1 MFHSIFFRFRSGA
14 WLRATLALGLFCVA
28 EAAQASTITLTTPTG
43 LNNGDKFRFLFLTQS
58 TRDATSSNIADYNSF
73 VNTAAGGATYAGTAV
88 SWAAFGNTATVGS
101 AANVGGFGSSVPVY
115 LTNGTKIANDM
126 SNGSGGLWSGSLL
139 STPNVWIDGTTS
151 TSADPFVWTGGSG
164 PNPPFYS
171 YLGDTFGV
179 YNGDSTKSNS
189 KWLVNAGVTPS
200 ETHAFYGVSAE
211 LTVGGSSPV
220 PEIDPAGMGSVL
232 ALVTGALGLV
242 ERRRLKAKGA

>member
-1 MFHSIFFRFRSGA
+1 MLHSIFSRVRSGA

-28 EAAQASTITLTTPTG
+28 GAAQAGTISLTTPTG
-43 LNNGDKFRFLFLTQS
+43 LNNGDKFRFLFLTQT
-58 TRDATSSNIADYNSF
+58 TRDATSSNIADYNAF

-88 SWAAFGNTATVGS
+88 SWAAFANTATVGS

-126 SNGSGGLWSGSLL
+126 STNSGGLWGGSLF
-139 STPNVWIDGTTS
+139 SAPNVWVNGTTS
-151 TSADPFVWTGGSG
+151 TSADPLVWTGGSG
-164 PNPPFYS
+164 PNPPFYN
-171 YLGDTFGV
+171 YLGDSYGAYAGNLTTSDFNWVVDSGV
-179 YNGDSTKSNS
+179 ST
-189 KWLVNAGVTPS
+189 S

-232 ALVTGALGLV
+232 ALVMGALGLL
-242 ERRRLKAKGA
+242 ERRRWKVA